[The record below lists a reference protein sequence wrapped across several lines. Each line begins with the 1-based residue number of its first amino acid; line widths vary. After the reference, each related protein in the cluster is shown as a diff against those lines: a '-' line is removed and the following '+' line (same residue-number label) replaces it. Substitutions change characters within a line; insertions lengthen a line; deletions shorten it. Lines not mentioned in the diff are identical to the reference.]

1 MAATEAA
8 LRSFARRS
16 SHVSFTKDLC
26 FVRHKVILA
35 CALVMILAF
44 GLRASAA
51 TYAWQEAR
59 LEGIVLDQKSA
70 PVAGA
75 QVSLKTGT
83 SVIAEVTT
91 DIHGI
96 FVFETIPVRDATLI
110 VRATGFS
117 PSERR
122 WTAIEGNGS
131 RLQVVLLPAPV
142 SAEVTV
148 TATRTE
154 TRLSDTA
161 ASIVVLSSAELSTTA
176 AATIDDALR
185 QVPGFQ
191 LFRRSGSRT
200 ANPTSQGVSLR
211 GVGASGASRA
221 VVLLDGIP
229 LNDPFG
235 GWVNWGRIP
244 RESVSRIEVLRGGA
258 SNLYGSDAVG
268 GVVQIIT
275 RRTVEPVLSVEAS
288 YGNQR
293 TPSLSLFA
301 GGRARGWDVSLAGE
315 LFHTDGY
322 ILVDEKERGSV
333 DTPAGSRHAALDL
346 TLARQIKR
354 DARVF
359 LRGSYF
365 GESRTNGTPLQI
377 NRTHLRQLSVGGD
390 WQSKS
395 TGAFAVRAY
404 GGTQVFDQSFSAV
417 AANRNS
423 ELLTRLQ
430 RVPAQVFGFTSQWSR
445 VVGASH
451 TLVAG
456 FDARFVRGASD
467 EVVYAQNRP
476 TSFVGA
482 GGRER
487 TAGVFALDIIRVNSR
502 LLLTG
507 GARFDSWRNYAAQS
521 VTRPVKQSGAATI
534 NAFNDRSE
542 TALSPQ
548 LSALYKASDALSFS
562 ASVYR
567 AFRAPALNEL
577 YRSFRVGDVLTL
589 ANERLRAERLTG
601 GEAGASIASF
611 KRNLNAR
618 GTLFWTEIERPIANV
633 TLSVAPTLITRQ
645 RENLG
650 RTRSRGLELEMD
662 ARLKNRWTISG
673 GYLFSDARVT
683 SFPVNLALEG
693 LLIPQVARHQLTFQM
708 RYANPKLVTVG
719 LQGRLMGMQ
728 FDDDQNRFPLK
739 RYFTLDAFVSR
750 RVAHGVEA
758 FVAIENLFNERY
770 QIGRTPINTLG
781 PPLLWRVGL
790 RLHLGT
796 GLDAAG
802 TR

>member
-1 MAATEAA
+1 M
-8 LRSFARRS
+8 
-16 SHVSFTKDLC
+16 VFT
-26 FVRHKVILA
+26 
-35 CALVMILAF
+35 F
-44 GLRASAA
+44 GLREFAA
-51 TYAWQEAR
+51 TRALQSAR
-59 LEGIVLDQKSA
+59 LQGIVLDQGSA

-75 QVSLKTGT
+75 QVSLKAGGT
-83 SVIAEVTT
+83 VIAEVRT
-91 DIHGI
+91 DAQGV
-96 FVFETIPVRDATLI
+96 FVFETVPVRDATLI
-110 VRATGFS
+110 IRAQEFS
-117 PSERR
+117 TYEKK
-122 WTAIEGNGS
+122 WTAVEGDNS
-131 RLQVVLLPAPV
+131 RLQVVLLPA
-142 SAEVTV
+142 SISEEVTV

-161 ASIVVLSSAELSTTA
+161 ASIVVLSNAELSTTA

-191 LFRRSGSRT
+191 LFRRSGSRN

-275 RRTVEPVLSVEAS
+275 RQAVKPVLSVEAS
-288 YGNQR
+288 YGNQQ
-293 TPSLSLFA
+293 TPEFSLFT

-322 ILVDEKERGSV
+322 VLVDERERGSA
-333 DTPAGSRHAALDL
+333 DTTAGSRHAALDL
-346 TLARQIKR
+346 TLARQMKR
-354 DARVF
+354 DVRVF

-377 NRTHLRQLSVGGD
+377 NRTHLRQLSAGGD

-395 TGAFAVRAY
+395 LGVLSVRAY
-404 GGTQVFDQSFSAV
+404 GGTQVFDQNFSAV
-417 AANRNS
+417 AADRNS
-423 ELLTRLQ
+423 ELLTRVQ

-445 VVGASH
+445 TAGANH

-456 FDARFVRGASD
+456 VDARFVRGASD

-476 TSFVGA
+476 SSLVGA

-487 TAGVFALDIIRVNSR
+487 TFGVFALDIIRLSSR
-502 LLLTG
+502 LLLTTG
-507 GARFDSWRNYAAQS
+507 MRFDSWRNYAAQS
-521 VTRPVKQSGAATI
+521 VTRSVRQSGAATI
-534 NAFNDRSE
+534 SAFDDRAE
-542 TALSPQ
+542 TAFSPH

-577 YRSFRVGDVLTL
+577 YRSFRVGDALTL
-589 ANERLRAERLTG
+589 ANEKLRAERLTG
-601 GEAGASIASF
+601 GEAGANISF
-611 KRNLNAR
+611 FNRKLDAR
-618 GTLFWTEIERPIANV
+618 GTLFWTEITRPIANV

-645 RENLG
+645 RQNLG

-662 ARLKNRWTISG
+662 ARLRNRWTVSG
-673 GYLFSDARVT
+673 GYLFSDATVT
-683 SFPVNLALEG
+683 SFPVNTALEG
-693 LLIPQVARHQLTFQM
+693 LLIPQVARQQLTFQM
-708 RYANPKLVTVG
+708 RYANPKLLTAG
-719 LQGRLMGMQ
+719 FQGRLMGMQ
-728 FDDDQNRFPLK
+728 FDDDQNRFRLK
-739 RYFTLDAFVSR
+739 RYFTLDAFASR
-750 RVAHGVEA
+750 RVARGIEA
-758 FVAIENLFNERY
+758 FVAIENIFNQRY
-770 QIGRTPINTLG
+770 QIGRTPVTTLG
-781 PPLLWRVGL
+781 PPLLLRVGFRL
-790 RLHLGT
+790 RLGS
-796 GLDAAG
+796 GLDQAG
-802 TR
+802 AQ

>member
-1 MAATEAA
+1 MQ
-8 LRSFARRS
+8 
-16 SHVSFTKDLC
+16 
-26 FVRHKVILA
+26 
-35 CALVMILAF
+35 
-44 GLRASAA
+44 G
-51 TYAWQEAR
+51 AR
-59 LEGIVLDQKSA
+59 LEGIVLDQKSS

-75 QVSLKTGT
+75 QVSLRTGA
-83 SVIAEVTT
+83 SVIVEVKT
-91 DIHGI
+91 DANGK
-96 FVFETIPVRDATLI
+96 FVFETVPVRAATLI
-110 VRATGFS
+110 IRAQGFS
-117 PSERR
+117 QYEKK
-122 WTAIEGNGS
+122 WTALEGNAS
-131 RLQVVLLPAPV
+131 RLQVVLLPAPI
-142 SAEVTV
+142 SEEVTV
-148 TATRTE
+148 TANRTE

-161 ASIVVLSSAELSTTA
+161 VSIVVLSNAELATTA
-176 AATIDDALR
+176 AATIDDVLR

-235 GWVNWGRIP
+235 GWGNWGRIP

-258 SNLYGSDAVG
+258 SNLYGSDAMG

-275 RRTVEPVLSVEAS
+275 RQSVKPVLSVEAS
-288 YGNQR
+288 YGNQQ
-293 TPSLSLFA
+293 TPVLSLFT

-322 ILVDEKERGSV
+322 ILVDERERGRV

-346 TLARQIKR
+346 TLARQITR
-354 DARVF
+354 DVRVF

-377 NRTHLRQLSVGGD
+377 NRTHLRELSAGGD

-395 TGAFAVRAY
+395 VGAFSVRAY
-404 GGTQVFDQSFSAV
+404 GGTQVFDQNFSAV
-417 AANRNS
+417 AANRNG

-430 RVPAQVFGFTSQWSR
+430 RVPAQVFGITSQWSR
-445 VVGASH
+445 TVGEKH

-467 EVVYAQNRP
+467 EVAYVQNRP
-476 TSFVGA
+476 SSFIGA

-502 LLLTG
+502 LLLTAG
-507 GARFDSWRNYAAQS
+507 TRFDSWRNYASQS
-521 VTRPVKQSGAATI
+521 ATRPVRQGGAATVI
-534 NAFNDRSE
+534 AFNDRAE
-542 TALSPQ
+542 TAFSPH
-548 LSALYKASDALSFS
+548 LSALYQASDVVSFS

-567 AFRAPALNEL
+567 AFRAPTLNEL

-589 ANERLRAERLTG
+589 ANEKLRAERLTG
-601 GEAGASIASF
+601 GEAGASIASMNR
-611 KRNLNAR
+611 KLNAR
-618 GTLFWTEIERPIANV
+618 GTLFWTEITRPISNV
-633 TLSVAPTLITRQ
+633 TLSVAPALITRQ
-645 RENLG
+645 RQNLG

-662 ARLKNRWTISG
+662 ARLKNRWAISG

-683 SFPVNLALEG
+683 SFPVNAALEG

-708 RYANPKLVTVG
+708 RYANPKLLTVG
-719 LQGRLMGMQ
+719 LQGRLSSAQ

-739 RYFTLDAFVSR
+739 RYFTLDAFASR
-750 RVAHGVEA
+750 RVAHSVDV
-758 FVAIENLFNERY
+758 FVAIENLFNQRY
-770 QIGRTPINTLG
+770 QIGRTPVTTLG
-781 PPLLWRVGL
+781 PPILWRVGL
-790 RLHLGT
+790 RLHLGS
-796 GLDAAG
+796 GLDQAG
-802 TR
+802 AQ